1 MDTQEEGEDSTKE
14 KEEEEEDPPST
25 EKIPE
30 SYSRRLAEIY
40 LEMADVHQRKSQI
53 VDEMM
58 GRDLKQELQ
67 DALFDNLKL
76 LTQVEHCMFFPSF
89 LVVVIVNVN
98 STIKNG

>member
-14 KEEEEEDPPST
+14 KEEEEEEEDPPST

-40 LEMADVHQRKSQI
+40 LEMADVPQRKSQI

-76 LTQVEHCMFFPSF
+76 LTQVERRLND
-89 LVVVIVNVN
+89 LVALYYCLVKHQIF
-98 STIKNG
+98 

>member
-14 KEEEEEDPPST
+14 KEEEEDAPST

-30 SYSRRLAEIY
+30 SYSHRLA
-40 LEMADVHQRKSQI
+40 EMADVHQRKSQI

-76 LTQVEHCMFFPSF
+76 LTQVERRLND
-89 LVVVIVNVN
+89 LVAMYYCLIEHQ
-98 STIKNG
+98 IF

>member
-53 VDEMM
+53 VDVMM

-76 LTQVEHCMFFPSF
+76 LTQVEQRLND
-89 LVVVIVNVN
+89 LVALYYCLVKHQIF
-98 STIKNG
+98 

>member
-14 KEEEEEDPPST
+14 KEEEEEEDPPST

-76 LTQVEHCMFFPSF
+76 LTQVERRLND
-89 LVVVIVNVN
+89 LVALYYCLVKHQIF
-98 STIKNG
+98 

>member
-40 LEMADVHQRKSQI
+40 LEMADVHQRKSQ
-53 VDEMM
+53 
-58 GRDLKQELQ
+58 
-67 DALFDNLKL
+67 FDNLKL
-76 LTQVEHCMFFPSF
+76 LTQVERRLND
-89 LVVVIVNVN
+89 LVALYYCLVKHQIF
-98 STIKNG
+98 